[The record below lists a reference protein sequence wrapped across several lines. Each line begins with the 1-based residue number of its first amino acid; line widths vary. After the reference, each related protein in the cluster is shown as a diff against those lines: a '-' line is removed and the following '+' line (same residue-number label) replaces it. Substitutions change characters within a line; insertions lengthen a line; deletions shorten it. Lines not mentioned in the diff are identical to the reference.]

1 MAEGL
6 ASEFDYIVKEQQEIQ
21 RCRSASN
28 LSSRLK
34 KSLNRFFKIKSR
46 LVFLIVSFRL
56 LDFSQILHFS
66 FLMSKKS
73 RSRFSKFRVT
83 WTFLTVRGNLT
94 RSYKFENCWC
104 SQFYLFLGLYS
115 ITSRKASSTH
125 LFHIIGKHELLM
137 SFSKHFTDCM
147 SFHQVFREMNE

>member
-1 MAEGL
+1 M
-6 ASEFDYIVKEQQEIQ
+6 KEQQEIQ

-46 LVFLIVSFRL
+46 LMFLLVSSRL
-56 LDFSQILHFS
+56 LDFSQIFHFS
-66 FLMSKKS
+66 FLVSKKL

-94 RSYKFENCWC
+94 RSYKFENCC
-104 SQFYLFLGLYS
+104 SSSCSSDFTPLLNGKHQVLTYFTESIKYS
-115 ITSRKASSTH
+115 S
-125 LFHIIGKHELLM
+125 FPYHELLM

-147 SFHQVFREMNE
+147 STHHVFREMNE